1 MTPPPLAPGGA
12 GRRWLPWAVAGVVLV
27 GALVLTGRL
36 LGPGDLPAPTPAATA
51 NTAAGTQPAAPPG
64 SLDVEGVRMARAGTE
79 IQTSCRRAADRL
91 GFAVPCPTLLPLPA
105 SGPVPSAVCEAG
117 DCRDHLYWFGMEG
130 FVVPSGFTGAP
141 GNLGA
146 LSVLASDDPRMAAG
160 VERWCPEQRRLP
172 ATPAL
177 GGRPPVLGT
186 CPAGFQGWA
195 TESLLLRWSRQGTYV
210 TLGLRGA
217 SEANRRLL
225 VRLAESLR
233 LVAPGS

>member
-1 MTPPPLAPGGA
+1 MTPPPAPAGT
-12 GRRWLPWAVAGVVLV
+12 GRRWLPWAAAGTVLV
-27 GALVLTGRL
+27 AALALTGRL
-36 LGPGDLPAPTPAATA
+36 LDAGDLPPPAPATATTAAPQPTPP
-51 NTAAGTQPAAPPG
+51 AG
-64 SLDVEGVRMARAGTE
+64 SVEVEGVRMARAGTNLMS
-79 IQTSCRRAADRL
+79 SCRRAADRL
-91 GFAVPCPTLLPLPA
+91 GFAVPCPTLLPFPA
-105 SGPVPSAVCEAG
+105 SGPVPSGVCEAG
-117 DCRDHLYWFGMEG
+117 GCRDHLYWFGMEG
-130 FVVPSGFTGAP
+130 YVVPSGFTGAP
-141 GNLGA
+141 GSLGA

-160 VERWCPEQRRLP
+160 VERWCPDQRRLP

-195 TESLLLRWSRQGTYV
+195 TESLLLRWSRQDTYV

-233 LVAPGS
+233 LVPPGS

>member
-1 MTPPPLAPGGA
+1 VTPAGP
-12 GRRWLPWAVAGVVLV
+12 GRRWLPWVAGAVLV
-27 GALVLTGRL
+27 GALLLTGRL
-36 LGPGDLPAPTPAATA
+36 LGGGDLPDPAAT
-51 NTAAGTQPAAPPG
+51 TATTVPAQPAAPPG
-64 SLDVEGVRMARAGTE
+64 SVEVEGVRLAPAGTALE
-79 IQTSCRRAADRL
+79 ASCRRAADRL

-105 SGPVPSAVCEAG
+105 TGPAPSVVCEAG

-130 FVVPSGFTGAP
+130 YVVPTGFTGAP

-146 LSVLASDDPRMAAG
+146 LSVLASPDPQVAAG
-160 VERWCPEQRRLP
+160 VERWCPDQRRLP
-172 ATPAL
+172 VTPAL
-177 GGRPPVLGT
+177 GGRSGRPPVLGT

>member
-1 MTPPPLAPGGA
+1 VTPPRA
-12 GRRWLPWAVAGVVLV
+12 GRRWLPWAAAGVVLV
-27 GALVLTGRL
+27 GSLVLTGRF
-36 LGPGDLPAPTPAATA
+36 LGTGDLPAPTPARSAATA
-51 NTAAGTQPAAPPG
+51 AEPQPAAPPG
-64 SLDVEGVRMARAGTE
+64 SVEVEGVRLAPAGPALLA
-79 IQTSCRRAADRL
+79 SCRRAAERL

-105 SGPVPSAVCEAG
+105 TGPVPAAVCEAG
-117 DCRDHLYWFGMEG
+117 DCRDNLYWFGMEG
-130 FVVPSGFTGAP
+130 YLVPSGFTGAP

-146 LSVLASDDPRMAAG
+146 LSVLASDDPRVAAG
-160 VERWCPEQRRLP
+160 SERWCPDQRRLP

-177 GGRPPVLGT
+177 GERRPVLGT

-217 SEANRRLL
+217 SQANRRLL

-233 LVAPGS
+233 LVPPP

>member
-1 MTPPPLAPGGA
+1 VTPPPAPEGT
-12 GRRWLPWAVAGVVLV
+12 GRRWLPWAAAGAVLV

-36 LGPGDLPAPTPAATA
+36 LGTTDLLAPTPATTAT
-51 NTAAGTQPAAPPG
+51 TAQPRSAAPAG
-64 SLDVEGVRMARAGTE
+64 SVEVEGVRLAPAGTALL
-79 IQTSCRRAADRL
+79 TSCRRAADRL

-105 SGPVPSAVCEAG
+105 SGPAPSGVCEAG
-117 DCRDHLYWFGMEG
+117 ECGNKLYWFGMEG
-130 FVVPSGFTGAP
+130 YLVPSGFTGAP
-141 GNLGA
+141 GSLGA
-146 LSVLASDDPRMAAG
+146 LSVLASDDPRVAAG
-160 VERWCPEQRRLP
+160 MERWCPDQRRLP

-233 LVAPGS
+233 LVPPGS

>member
-1 MTPPPLAPGGA
+1 V
-12 GRRWLPWAVAGVVLV
+12 VAGVVLV
-27 GALVLTGRL
+27 GALVVSGRL
-36 LGPGDLPAPTPAATA
+36 LGTGDLPGPATTTTATA
-51 NTAAGTQPAAPPG
+51 AAQPAPPAG
-64 SLDVEGVRMARAGTE
+64 SVEVEGVRLAPAGTAMLA
-79 IQTSCRRAADRL
+79 SCRRAADRL

-105 SGPVPSAVCEAG
+105 AGPAPSAVCQAG
-117 DCRDHLYWFGMEG
+117 DCRGKLYWFGMEG
-130 FVVPSGFTGAP
+130 YLVPSGFTGAP

-146 LSVLASDDPRMAAG
+146 LSVLASNDPRTAAG
-160 VERWCPEQRRLP
+160 VERWCPDRRRLP

-233 LVAPGS
+233 LVPPGS

>member
-1 MTPPPLAPGGA
+1 VTPARA
-12 GRRWLPWAVAGVVLV
+12 SRRWLPWVVAGGALV

-36 LGPGDLPAPTPAATA
+36 LGSGELPAPPPATSAT
-51 NTAAGTQPAAPPG
+51 TAAPPG
-64 SLDVEGVRMARAGTE
+64 SVEVEGVRLAPAGPALLA
-79 IQTSCRRAADRL
+79 SCRRAAGRL

-105 SGPVPSAVCEAG
+105 SGPAPAAVCDAG
-117 DCRDHLYWFGMEG
+117 DCRGNLYWFGMEG
-130 FVVPSGFTGAP
+130 YVVPSGFTGAP

-146 LSVLASDDPRMAAG
+146 LSVLASSDPRVAAG
-160 VERWCPEQRRLP
+160 VERWCPDQRRLP
-172 ATPAL
+172 AVPAL

-195 TESLLLRWSRQGTYV
+195 TESLLLRWSGQGTYV
-210 TLGLRGA
+210 AVGLRGA

-233 LVAPGS
+233 LVRPGS

>member
-1 MTPPPLAPGGA
+1 
-12 GRRWLPWAVAGVVLV
+12 VAGAVLV

-36 LGPGDLPAPTPAATA
+36 LGTDELPAPTPATTAT
-51 NTAAGTQPAAPPG
+51 TATQPQPAAPPG
-64 SLDVEGVRMARAGTE
+64 SVEVEGVRLAPAGPALLA
-79 IQTSCRRAADRL
+79 SCRRAADRL

-105 SGPVPSAVCEAG
+105 AGPTPAAVCEAG
-117 DCRDHLYWFGMEG
+117 DCRDKLYWFGMEG
-130 FVVPSGFTGAP
+130 YLVPSGFTGAA

-146 LSVLASDDPRMAAG
+146 LSVLASDDPRVAAG
-160 VERWCPEQRRLP
+160 VERWCPDQRRLP
-172 ATPAL
+172 AVPAL
-177 GGRPPVLGT
+177 GGRPPLLGT

-210 TLGLRGA
+210 TLGLRGS

-233 LVAPGS
+233 LVPPGS